1 MVIRS
6 AERGG
11 GPYNADESVGRQ
23 DREVGRTVLGEVKS
37 KVITWHSGSTDKINI
52 ERFQNLSQ
60 LIVSELF

>member
-23 DREVGRTVLGEVKS
+23 DREGEVGRTVLGEVKS
-37 KVITWHSGSTDKINI
+37 KVITWHSGSIDRIDI
-52 ERFQNLSQ
+52 ETISK
-60 LIVSELF
+60 LFSADR

>member
-23 DREVGRTVLGEVKS
+23 DREGEVGRTVLGELKS
-37 KVITWHSGSTDKINI
+37 KVITWHSGSTDKIDI
-52 ERFQNLSQ
+52 ETISK
-60 LIVSELF
+60 LFSADR